1 MDYVIA
7 LSRVF
12 EKQSERL
19 YKKYPSIFNDIGKFK
34 DTLKEYPLQGES
46 LGKGLYKVRMKI
58 ASKGQGKSGGARVIT
73 CVKLVEDKI
82 ILLAIYDKS
91 EVETLTAK
99 ELLELLGYTK
109 S

>member
-1 MDYVIA
+1 MEFSIA
-7 LSRVF
+7 VSPVF

-19 YKKYPSIFNDIGKFK
+19 FKKYPSVFSDIGKLIVS
-34 DTLKEYPLQGES
+34 LKEDPKQGES

-73 CVKLVEDKI
+73 CVKLVHHKI

-91 EVETLTAK
+91 EQDTMTVK
-99 ELLELLGYTK
+99 ELLELLNYT
-109 S
+109 